1 MKLAKLGLAVIA
13 LLLSVT
19 AVHAQVP
26 PTPPEGTYVIA
37 VGATYNTTGGATN
50 DGSVETVE
58 YHINDYFNARL
69 DAFTFGGGLLASTGR
84 AQAQAALSHLVKG
97 NEFLDTARMLPF
109 VNAGGGVVKN
119 PSGATKPA
127 WAIGAGL
134 DYKVNDTLTIR
145 AIDFTL
151 LGSTIIP
158 NGHTSLSNIKNVAT
172 GIYLTFPSHP
182 SLAFLQKRAARRAAK
197 RQRDLEKAQRR
208 Q

>member
-1 MKLAKLGLAVIA
+1 MKLTLVLGLITLFLASFA
-13 LLLSVT
+13 
-19 AVHAQVP
+19 HAQT

-37 VGATYNTTGGATN
+37 AGATYSTTGGALD

-69 DAFTFGGGLLASTGR
+69 DAFTFGGGFLASTGR
-84 AQAQAALSHLVKG
+84 AQAQAALSHILKAS
-97 NEFLDTARMLPF
+97 EYIDTSRILPF
-109 VNAGGGVVKN
+109 VNAGGGIVKN
-119 PSGATKPA
+119 SDGTTKPA
-127 WAIGAGL
+127 WAVGAGL
-134 DYKVNDTLTIR
+134 DYRINDSLTIR

-158 NGHTSLSNIKNVAT
+158 NGHTSLSNVKNVAT

-182 SLAFLQKRAARRAAK
+182 SIAWQQKRANRRAAK
-197 RQRDLEKAQRR
+197 KARELEKLQRT